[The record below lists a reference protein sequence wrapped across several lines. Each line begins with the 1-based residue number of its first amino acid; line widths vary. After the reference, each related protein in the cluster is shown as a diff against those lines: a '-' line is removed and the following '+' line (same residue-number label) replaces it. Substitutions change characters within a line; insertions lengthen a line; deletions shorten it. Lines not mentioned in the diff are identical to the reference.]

1 MRAMRKNKAVAVLLA
16 LAIAL
21 PWTGLASAET
31 VKKLHPSDIIITIKK
46 GDTLWDIA
54 GKYLGKPWQW
64 PKIWKYDGN
73 VYIKDPHWIYPGDK
87 LVIPGKYARKVVK
100 PRIEAVS
107 AQLARKLKEKEVELA
122 RLRSQLSSAQDEL
135 SRVKGENEELK
146 KKVASLQEK
155 IASMEQDV
163 SELKGEIRKLEAA
176 KAELERKLSEAEAL
190 AKRQQETISEQQ
202 RTIASQQKT
211 IASQQETIAGQ
222 REAISNLT
230 KEVKGI
236 RGSLDEMTREGM
248 ARLDRLVEEQG
259 RVGASVD
266 ELRKELRKQGA
277 LPYYLLFGVAVAAL
291 IATAK

>member
-1 MRAMRKNKAVAVLLA
+1 MRKNKALAVLLA

-31 VKKLHPSDIIITIKK
+31 VKKQHPSDIIITIKK

-107 AQLARKLKEKEVELA
+107 AELARKLKEKEVELA

-146 KKVASLQEK
+146 KKVASLQER
-155 IASMEQDV
+155 IASMEQEV
-163 SELKGEIRKLEAA
+163 SELKGEIGKLEAA

-190 AKRQQETISEQQ
+190 ARRQQETISEQQ
-202 RTIASQQKT
+202 RTIASQQ
-211 IASQQETIAGQ
+211 ETISKQQGT
-222 REAISNLT
+222 ISDLAK
-230 KEVKGI
+230 KEDAI
-236 RGSLDEMTREGM
+236 RGVQKSLDEMTREGM

-259 RVGASVD
+259 KVGASVD
-266 ELRKELRKQGA
+266 ELRKELKKQGA

>member
-1 MRAMRKNKAVAVLLA
+1 VRAMRKNKALAVLLA

-31 VKKLHPSDIIITIKK
+31 VKKQHPSDIIITIKK

-107 AQLARKLKEKEVELA
+107 AELARKLKEKEVELA

-146 KKVASLQEK
+146 KKVASLQER

-163 SELKGEIRKLEAA
+163 SELKGEIGKLEAA

-190 AKRQQETISEQQ
+190 ARRQQETISEQQ
-202 RTIASQQKT
+202 RTIASQQ
-211 IASQQETIAGQ
+211 ETISKQQGT
-222 REAISNLT
+222 ISDLAK
-230 KEVKGI
+230 KEDAI
-236 RGSLDEMTREGM
+236 RGVQKSLDEMTREGM

-259 RVGASVD
+259 KVGASVD
-266 ELRKELRKQGA
+266 ELRKELKKQGA

>member
-1 MRAMRKNKAVAVLLA
+1 MRKNKALAVLLA

-31 VKKLHPSDIIITIKK
+31 VKKQRPSDIIITIKK

-107 AQLARKLKEKEVELA
+107 AELARKLKEKEVELA

-146 KKVASLQEK
+146 KKVASLQER
-155 IASMEQDV
+155 IASMEREV
-163 SELKGEIRKLEAA
+163 SELKGEIGKLEAA

-190 AKRQQETISEQQ
+190 ARRQQETISE
-202 RTIASQQKT
+202 QQKT
-211 IASQQETIAGQ
+211 IASQQETISKQQGT
-222 REAISNLT
+222 ISDLAK
-230 KEVKGI
+230 KEDAI
-236 RGSLDEMTREGM
+236 RGVQKSLDEMTREGM

-259 RVGASVD
+259 KVGASVD
-266 ELRKELRKQGA
+266 ELRKELKKQGA

>member
-1 MRAMRKNKAVAVLLA
+1 VRAMRKNKALAVLLA

-31 VKKLHPSDIIITIKK
+31 VKKQHPSDIIITIKK

-107 AQLARKLKEKEVELA
+107 AELARKLKEKEVELA

-146 KKVASLQEK
+146 KKVASLQER
-155 IASMEQDV
+155 IASMEQGV
-163 SELKGEIRKLEAA
+163 SELKGEIGKLEAA

-190 AKRQQETISEQQ
+190 ARRQQETISEQQ
-202 RTIASQQKT
+202 RTIASQQ
-211 IASQQETIAGQ
+211 ETISKQQGT
-222 REAISNLT
+222 ISDLAK
-230 KEVKGI
+230 KEDAI
-236 RGSLDEMTREGM
+236 RGVQKSLDEMTREGM

-259 RVGASVD
+259 KVGASVD
-266 ELRKELRKQGA
+266 ELRKELKKQGA